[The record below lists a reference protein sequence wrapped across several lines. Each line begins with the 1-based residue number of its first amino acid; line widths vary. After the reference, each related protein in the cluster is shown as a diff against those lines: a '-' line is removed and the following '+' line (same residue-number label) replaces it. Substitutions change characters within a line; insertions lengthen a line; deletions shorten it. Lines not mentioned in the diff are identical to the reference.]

1 MEFKCPKCKKL
12 NRIVIIGDDSGKFPR
27 TCVGCDS
34 NLEIELTKQGKE
46 LGVILI
52 SDEINTNVAKVVP
65 KDYKQYEGGV
75 TSKKNKMVMIIS
87 LLIFSS
93 AFMGFI
99 NGIFLLKMASQEY
112 GSSEEVKIEIVVE
125 NSTTYIKNAIIFV
138 NSEESNQTYIKN
150 GIYNIFLKPGKYKIE
165 INAPLHRNLTK
176 EIFIPPQENNVTFRG
191 EGVEGMNVFTFN
203 IQEGVG
209 NINVE
214 DNVFILIFKWAPA
227 LMLSF
232 AVIGTWGAWVTNNLQ
247 SYKNAQIG
255 GFFAILSG
263 VFTIIGPILGIIALV
278 LLPKIKNMFN
288 RSF

>member
-1 MEFKCPKCKKL
+1 MEFKCPECKKV
-12 NRIVIIGDDSGKFPR
+12 NRIVIIGDDSGKFTR
-27 TCVGCDS
+27 ACVDCDS
-34 NLEIELTKQGKE
+34 DLEIELTEQG
-46 LGVILI
+46 LRATLI
-52 SDEINTNVAKVVP
+52 SDKINNAIKIVP
-65 KDYKQYEGGV
+65 KDYKQYEGEV

-125 NSTTYIKNAIIFV
+125 NSTTYIKNTIIFV
-138 NSEESNQTYIKN
+138 NSGEITRTFWSST
-150 GIYNIFLKPGKYKIE
+150 GIYEIFLKPGKYEIE
-165 INAPLHRNLTK
+165 IKAPLHRDLTK
-176 EIFIPPQENNVTFRG
+176 EIFIPPQKNNVTFRG
-191 EGVEGMNVFTFN
+191 EGVESMNVFTFN
-203 IQEGVG
+203 MQEGVG

-214 DNVFILIFKWAPA
+214 DNVFILIFRWAPV

-232 AVIGTWGAWVTNNLQ
+232 AVIGTWGAWVTHNLQ

-278 LLPKIKNMFN
+278 LLPKIKKMFN